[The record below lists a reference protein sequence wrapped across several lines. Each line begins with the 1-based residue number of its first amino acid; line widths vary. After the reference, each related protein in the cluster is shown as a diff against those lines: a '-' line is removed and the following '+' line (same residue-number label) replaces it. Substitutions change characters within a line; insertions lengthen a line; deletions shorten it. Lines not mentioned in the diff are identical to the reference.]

1 MRVSSEG
8 LPWGSQVARIRLS
21 LWVLEPL
28 LVVMEPPPSCWTV
41 GSMKAAFL
49 PSPDAQWSW
58 LTELYESVECRERER
73 EAGGPTRIKGT
84 WKLLGTFARRNSFP
98 FQAWCDAGDG
108 TPGNR
113 LIANV
118 QHLV

>member
-28 LVVMEPPPSCWTV
+28 LEVMEPPPSCWTV

-49 PSPDAQWSW
+49 PSPDIQWSW
-58 LTELYESVECRERER
+58 LTELYESVECRER
-73 EAGGPTRIKGT
+73 GMWPHKGRGH
-84 WKLLGTFARRNSFP
+84 LEVAR
-98 FQAWCDAGDG
+98 DIG
-108 TPGNR
+108 
-113 LIANV
+113 
-118 QHLV
+118 

>member
-58 LTELYESVECRERER
+58 LTELYKSVECRERER
-73 EAGGPTRIKGT
+73 EAGGPTRIEGT
-84 WKLLGTFARRNSFP
+84 WKLLGHLHE
-98 FQAWCDAGDG
+98 G
-108 TPGNR
+108 TVFLSRHGVT
-113 LIANV
+113 LGTE
-118 QHLV
+118 LLGTD

>member
-73 EAGGPTRIKGT
+73 ERGRWPHKDKGHLEVAGDICTKEQ
-84 WKLLGTFARRNSFP
+84 FSFP
-98 FQAWCDAGDG
+98 GM
-108 TPGNR
+108 
-113 LIANV
+113 V
-118 QHLV
+118 